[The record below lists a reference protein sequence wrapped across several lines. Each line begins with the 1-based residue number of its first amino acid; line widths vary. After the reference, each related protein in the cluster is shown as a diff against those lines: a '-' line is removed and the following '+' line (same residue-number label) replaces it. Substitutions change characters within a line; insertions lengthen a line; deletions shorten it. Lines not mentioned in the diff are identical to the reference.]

1 MNLKNSMKFASRL
14 ALAAFCV
21 AVAVTSCKK
30 NDDDEDALPSM
41 TGQLT
46 FDLPLYSLV
55 GETYSLTGNS
65 VVAPTSGVT
74 YCWYSA
80 GLIDTI
86 KGQSATIT
94 IPDSLATFAVQYIA
108 KCSGY
113 YNQSVSNNITVVKP
127 GRNGSIVGL
136 PQAKDSILDVREN
149 KWYHV
154 KEIGNLRWFTENLNY
169 EGAGVPY
176 GNAPAAGTVFGR
188 LYTWKEATGG
198 EARTGLGNGPQGV
211 CPEGWSVP
219 TKEDWQDLAK
229 AALGVDNVEF
239 FDDWKGVGDA
249 LAVSATFNGSDIWPF
264 SGVATPN
271 NKLGWNAL
279 ATGYVTNNGN
289 NFGMLF
295 KYGFWW
301 SSSEKDSNSA
311 YYRYIFYNQTGCP
324 VNHVS
329 KDSFGVSVR
338 CVKKMEL

>member
-136 PQAKDSILDVREN
+136 PQAKDSILDAREN

-338 CVKKMEL
+338 CVKKIEL

>member
-65 VVAPTSGVT
+65 VVTPTSGVT

-136 PQAKDSILDVREN
+136 PQAKDSILDAREN
-149 KWYHV
+149 RWYHV

-176 GNAPAAGTVFGR
+176 GNARAAGTVFGR

-198 EARTGLGNGPQGV
+198 ESRTGLGNGPQGV

-338 CVKKMEL
+338 CVKKIEL